1 MPGSGHQISNRPK
14 ATLEYSVVQRL
25 LAPEVV
31 VETRWG
37 QAELARQ
44 VANGNPIHAA
54 CREEALCGV
63 EDNLTGRN

>member
-1 MPGSGHQISNRPK
+1 MPGGGHQISNRPK
-14 ATLEYSVVQRL
+14 ATFEYSVVQRL

-31 VETRWG
+31 VETRRG
-37 QAELARQ
+37 QTELARQ
-44 VANGNPIHAA
+44 VANSYPIHAA